1 MEYLMDG
8 LLFLGLFFVLKLGQ
22 ILISFAY
29 TTYKSI
35 TFHKSL
41 EHAFHPPFSYRLKYG
56 LMGDI
61 MYFIAGILI
70 AFFASDIRTFLLGS

>member
-1 MEYLMDG
+1 MAYFWDVLM
-8 LLFLGLFFVLKLGQ
+8 FVGLFVALKLGQ
-22 ILISFAY
+22 IIISFIY

-41 EHAFHPPFSYRLKYG
+41 QHAFHPPFSYRLKYG

-61 MYFIAGILI
+61 MYFIAGIVIALLAPEI
-70 AFFASDIRTFLLGS
+70 RAFFGL

>member
-1 MEYLMDG
+1 MAYLLDALM
-8 LLFLGLFFVLKLGQ
+8 FVGLFAVLKLGQ
-22 ILISFAY
+22 IILSFIY

-41 EHAFHPPFSYRLKYG
+41 EHAFHPSFSYRLKYG

-70 AFFASDIRTFLLGS
+70 ALSAPQIRAVLGF

>member
-1 MEYLMDG
+1 MAYALDALMFVG
-8 LLFLGLFFVLKLGQ
+8 LFLVLKLGQ
-22 ILISFAY
+22 IILSFIY

-61 MYFIAGILI
+61 MYFIAGIVI
-70 AFFASDIRTFLLGS
+70 ALSAPQIRSFFGF

>member
-1 MEYLMDG
+1 MAYLLDG
-8 LLFLGLFFVLKLGQ
+8 LMFALLFVVLKLGQ
-22 ILISFAY
+22 IIFSFIY

-35 TFHKSL
+35 SFHKSL

-70 AFFASDIRTFLLGS
+70 AFAAPQIRALVGF

>member
-1 MEYLMDG
+1 MAYALDALMFVG
-8 LLFLGLFFVLKLGQ
+8 LFLVLKLGQ
-22 ILISFAY
+22 IILSFIY

-61 MYFIAGILI
+61 MYFIAGIVI
-70 AFFASDIRTFLLGS
+70 ALSAPHIRSFFGF

>member
-1 MEYLMDG
+1 MAYALDALMFVG
-8 LLFLGLFFVLKLGQ
+8 LFLVLKLGQ
-22 ILISFAY
+22 IILSFIY

-61 MYFIAGILI
+61 MYFIAGIVI
-70 AFFASDIRTFLLGS
+70 ALSAPQIRSFFVF